1 MDATTTTP
9 RGDAAND
16 AARDARPDTFSDTH
30 AIIAWAPPEVTP
42 KQVTYATWVCF
53 FAWALAVYDFILFGT
68 LLPRLGDHFQWTA
81 AEQARLNTWVTLGT
95 GLVAF
100 GIGPI
105 VDRLGR
111 RKGIVIAVCGAAI
124 CSGLTAVAGWVAGAS
139 AGLGFVLLVLV
150 RSLAGLG
157 YAEQTINATYLSELF
172 AVVHT
177 DPAATRRRGFIY
189 ALVQG
194 GWPIGAVLTAVLVT
208 ILYPLGERWF
218 GAGGGWSLSFL
229 FAMFPAVVIVILGRR
244 LVETPQFLTARRI
257 AELQAAGRPAHA
269 WALAITRGVDLEVGH
284 HTGIG
289 AMFRGASLRPLL
301 SLGLAFLLNWF
312 AIVIFTVLGTSVLG
326 GSGGTPGK
334 GVDFSNALQ
343 VLIVSNLAGFLGYV
357 FHGWLG
363 DRIGRRNT
371 VALGWMVGGVAFWA
385 MLQAPQG
392 DFWRIVPLYSLGLF
406 FLMGPYAAVLFLIGE
421 SFPSRIRATAGSFI
435 GALGQL
441 GAIAAGFGITH
452 TLSQGADW
460 VQAAMVWGA
469 LPCLLSGGLMWLVP
483 HVEPGG
489 VK

>member
-1 MDATTTTP
+1 MQ
-9 RGDAAND
+9 
-16 AARDARPDTFSDTH
+16 PDTDTP
-30 AIIAWAPPEVTP
+30 WAPPQVTP
-42 KQVTYATWVCF
+42 GQVRYATWVCF

-100 GIGPI
+100 GIGPV

-157 YAEQTINATYLSELF
+157 YAEQSINATYLTELF
-172 AVVHT
+172 AVVRAE
-177 DPAATRRRGFIY
+177 PAAARRRGLVY
-189 ALVQG
+189 SLVQG
-194 GWPIGAVLTAVLVT
+194 GWPIGAVLTAVLVSV
-208 ILYPLGERWF
+208 LYPLGEGWF

-229 FAMFPAVVIVILGRR
+229 FAMFPAVVMVILGRR
-244 LVETPQFLTARRI
+244 LVETPQFLTCRRI
-257 AELQAAGRPAHA
+257 AWLRTHGRIAEAHA
-269 WALAITRGVDLEVGH
+269 LAAETSDSHAGLP
-284 HTGIG
+284 TGI
-289 AMFRGASLRPLL
+289 AAIFRPPARRPLAT
-301 SLGLAFLLNWF
+301 LGAAFMLNWF
-312 AIVIFTVLGTSVLG
+312 AIQIFTVLGTLVLG

-343 VLIVSNLAGFLGYV
+343 VLIVSNLAGFLGYL

-371 VALGWMVGGVAFWA
+371 VALGWMVGGLAFYA

-421 SFPSRIRATAGSFI
+421 SFASGIRATAGAFI

-441 GAIAAGFGITH
+441 GAIVAGFGITH
-452 TLSQGADW
+452 TLGQGADW
-460 VQAAMVWGA
+460 VQVAMYWGA

-483 HVEPGG
+483 HVEAGA

>member
-1 MDATTTTP
+1 MDAITTTP

-16 AARDARPDTFSDTH
+16 AARDARPDTLADTH
-30 AIIAWAPPEVTP
+30 AIIAWAPPEVTAR
-42 KQVTYATWVCF
+42 QVTYATWVCF

-68 LLPRLGDHFQWTA
+68 LLPRLGEHFQWTA

-229 FAMFPAVVIVILGRR
+229 FAMFPAGVIVILGRR

-257 AELQAAGRPAHA
+257 ADLHSAGRPAEA
-269 WALAITRGVDLEVGH
+269 RQLAAAHGVAPDEGRG
-284 HTGIG
+284 TGLGEMFGG
-289 AMFRGASLRPLL
+289 AALRPLL
-301 SLGLAFLLNWF
+301 SLGLAFMLNWF

-371 VALGWMVGGVAFWA
+371 VALGWMVGGLAFFA

-421 SFPSRIRATAGSFI
+421 SFASRIRATAGSFI

-441 GAIAAGFGITH
+441 GAIVAGFGITH
-452 TLSQGADW
+452 TLSMGADW

-483 HVEPGG
+483 HVDPRTL
-489 VK
+489 K

>member
-1 MDATTTTP
+1 MDATTTP

-16 AARDARPDTFSDTH
+16 AALEDRPDTLGDTH
-30 AIIAWAPPEVTP
+30 AIIAWAPPEVTA

-100 GIGPI
+100 GVGPI

-111 RKGIVIAVCGAAI
+111 RKGIIIAVCGAAI

-157 YAEQTINATYLSELF
+157 YAEQTINATYLTELF

-177 DPAATRRRGFIY
+177 DPAATRRRGFLY

-194 GWPIGAVLTAVLVT
+194 GWPIGAVLTAVLVAV
-208 ILYPLGERWF
+208 LYPLGERWF
-218 GAGGGWSLSFL
+218 GPGGGWSLSFL
-229 FAMFPAVVIVILGRR
+229 FAMFPAGVIVILGRR

-269 WALAITRGVDLEVGH
+269 FALAITRGVDLEAGH
-284 HTGIG
+284 NTGIG
-289 AMFRGASLRPLL
+289 AIFSGAALRPLAT
-301 SLGLAFLLNWF
+301 LGAAFMLNWF

-363 DRIGRRNT
+363 DRIGRRNA
-371 VALGWMVGGVAFWA
+371 VAIGWTLGGFAFYA
-385 MLQAPQG
+385 MLQAPGG

-421 SFPSRIRATAGSFI
+421 SFASPIRATAGSFI

-441 GAIAAGFGITH
+441 GAIVAGFGITW

-460 VQAAMVWGA
+460 VEAALAWGA
-469 LPCLLSGGLMWLVP
+469 LPCLLSGVLMWLVP
-483 HVEPGG
+483 HVDPRST
-489 VK
+489 K